1 MLIRWQILIA
11 VAALSLA
18 VGAAQYLVQRAV
30 IEPSFASLEHD
41 AAVTDMDRV
50 ESAISRDM
58 EHVQTMSTDWGDWD
72 ETYRFMEDR
81 REDFIAQSI
90 MNDALKNLRV
100 DAIAFVDLTG
110 KFIWAR
116 ALRSGSLEP
125 LPINFI
131 SRGAL
136 PEHSVWSDALRSA
149 TKASA
154 YVQTDRGLMLVAIAP
169 ILNGNH
175 QGPSR
180 GSVLLGRLLTDQE
193 IARIGEQAH
202 ADVYQVHSSNG
213 GASLA
218 QVIPGL
224 APSATEA
231 FQVNDSELTSYRVL
245 MANNTP
251 LTILKLNTPHTI
263 TERGKTAM
271 RTSLGLMLVGVV
283 IGLLVLLLLL
293 HWIVVRPLGR
303 LVRQTRLIGSADEP
317 TSAIEVRSR
326 DELGELALE
335 FNEMVER
342 LAQMRK
348 LLVDRSFSAG
358 IAENASGILHN
369 LGNAITPL
377 GAKVH
382 ALRDRLKTAPAAD
395 MALVMDELKGTVD
408 PSRRADLN
416 LFLQMTAQEFTEIL
430 ALAEGDSEDIL
441 RYTRDL
447 QSILLEQSLHSNAP
461 KVLEVVKLADLIEQ
475 GAELVAPELRSH
487 LILEMDPSLAEV
499 GPVRLARTVM
509 RQIVQNL
516 IVNAA
521 QALPPSGSGRLRISA
536 KIVETGDRSMVELIF
551 ADDGAGISP
560 ENLKNIFVK
569 HFSTKSKVTNAGIG
583 LHWCANSLNALGG
596 ALRVDSL
603 GLNLGATFTI
613 SIPLDQPEAQR
624 AAA

>member
-1 MLIRWQILIA
+1 VLIRWKILIA

-50 ESAISRDM
+50 EAAIAQDM
-58 EHVQTMSTDWGDWD
+58 DHLQTMSVDWGDWD

-81 REDFIAQSI
+81 HEDFIVQNI
-90 MNDALKNLRV
+90 MNEALKNLRV

-110 KFIWAR
+110 KFAWAR

-125 LPINFI
+125 LPLDFI
-131 SRGAL
+131 SRGTL
-136 PEHSVWSDALRSA
+136 LKNSVWSDALRSA
-149 TKASA
+149 TEVRA

-193 IARIGEQAH
+193 IVRIGEQAH
-202 ADVYQVHSSNG
+202 ADVSQVHSSNG
-213 GASLA
+213 GANLA
-218 QVIPGL
+218 QIVPGL

-231 FQVNDSELTSYRVL
+231 FQVNDSDLTSYRVL
-245 MANNTP
+245 MANTTP
-251 LTILKLNTPHTI
+251 LTIFKLTTPHTI
-263 TERGKTAM
+263 TERGKKAM
-271 RTSLGLMLVGVV
+271 RTSLGLMLVSAV
-283 IGLLVLLLLL
+283 IALLALLLLL

-303 LVRQTRLIGSADEP
+303 LVRQTRLIGSATEP
-317 TSAIEVRSR
+317 MSVIKVRSK
-326 DELGELALE
+326 DELGELAHE

-342 LAQMRK
+342 LAQMQKR
-348 LLVDRSFSAG
+348 LVDQSFSAG

-377 GAKVH
+377 VAKVH
-382 ALRDRLKTAPAAD
+382 ALRDRLKRAPAAD
-395 MALVMDELKGTVD
+395 MALVMDELEGTVE
-408 PSRRADLN
+408 PGRRADLG
-416 LFLQMTAQEFTEIL
+416 LFLQMTAQELTEIL
-430 ALAEGDSEDIL
+430 GLAEGDSEEIL

-447 QSILLEQSLHSNAP
+447 QAILLEQSRHSNAP
-461 KVLEVVKLADLIEQ
+461 KVLEVMKLADLIEQ
-475 GAELVAPELRSH
+475 GSELVAPDLRSC
-487 LILEMDPSLAEV
+487 LILEVDPSLADV

-521 QALPPSGSGRLRISA
+521 QALPPGGRGQLCISA
-536 KIVETGDRSMVELIF
+536 KTVKTGGRSMLELIF
-551 ADDGAGISP
+551 ADNGVGISP
-560 ENLKNIFVK
+560 ENLKKVFVN
-569 HFSTKSKVTNAGIG
+569 HFSTKSKVTNSGIG

-603 GLNLGATFTI
+603 GPNLGATFTI
-613 SIPLDQPEAQR
+613 AIPLDQPEAQR
-624 AAA
+624 VAA

>member
-1 MLIRWQILIA
+1 MLIRWKILIA
-11 VAALSLA
+11 VVALSSV
-18 VGAAQYLVQRAV
+18 VGAAQYVVQRAV

-50 ESAISRDM
+50 EAAIGQDL
-58 EHVQTMSTDWGDWD
+58 EHLQTMSTDWGDWNG
-72 ETYRFMEDR
+72 TYRFMGDKH
-81 REDFIAQSI
+81 EDFIAQNI
-90 MNDALKNLRV
+90 MTDALKNLRV

-110 KFIWAR
+110 KFAWAR
-116 ALRSGSLEP
+116 AVRSGSLEP
-125 LPINFI
+125 QPLDFI
-131 SRGAL
+131 SRGVL
-136 PEHSVWSDALRSA
+136 PENSIWTVALRSA
-149 TKASA
+149 TKVRA

-169 ILNGNH
+169 VLNGNH

-180 GSVLLGRLLTDQE
+180 GSVVLGRLLTDQE
-193 IARIGEQAH
+193 IVRIGEQAH
-202 ADVYQVHSSNG
+202 ADVTQIHSSNG
-213 GASLA
+213 GANLA
-218 QVIPGL
+218 QIVPGV

-231 FQVNDSELTSYRVL
+231 FQVNNSELTSYRVL
-245 MANNTP
+245 MANTTP
-251 LTILKLNTPHTI
+251 LTVLKLITRHTI
-263 TERGKTAM
+263 TERGKTAI

-283 IGLLVLLLLL
+283 IALLILLLLL

-303 LVRQTRLIGSADEP
+303 LVRQTRMIGSAVEP
-317 TSAIEVRSR
+317 MSAIEVRGH
-326 DELGELALE
+326 DELGELARE

-342 LAQMRK
+342 LAQMQKR
-348 LLVDRSFSAG
+348 LIDQSFSAG

-408 PSRRADLN
+408 PSRRADLV
-416 LFLQMTAQEFTEIL
+416 LFLQMTAQELIEIL
-430 ALAEGDSEDIL
+430 ALAVGDSEDVL

-447 QSILLEQSLHSNAP
+447 QAILMEQSRHSNAP
-461 KVLEVVKLADLIEQ
+461 KILEIIKLADLIDQ
-475 GAELVAPELRSH
+475 GAELVAPDLRSH
-487 LILEMDPSLAEV
+487 LTLELHPSLAEV
-499 GPVRLARTVM
+499 GPVRLARIVM

-521 QALPPSGSGRLRISA
+521 QALPPSGRGQLCISA
-536 KIVETGDRSMVELIF
+536 KTLKTNGRSMLELSF
-551 ADDGAGISP
+551 ADNGTGISP
-560 ENLKNIFVK
+560 ENLKNIFTK

-583 LHWCANSLNALGG
+583 LHWCANSLYALGG
-596 ALRVDSL
+596 ALRVDSP

-613 SIPLDQPEAQR
+613 AIPLDEHETQR

>member
-50 ESAISRDM
+50 ESAINRDM

-245 MANNTP
+245 MAKNTP
-251 LTILKLNTPHTI
+251 LTILKLNTPHNI
-263 TERGKTAM
+263 TQRGKTAM

-293 HWIVVRPLGR
+293 HWIVMRPLGR

-348 LLVDRSFSAG
+348 LLVDRSFSSR
-358 IAENASGILHN
+358 AS
-369 LGNAITPL
+369 
-377 GAKVH
+377 
-382 ALRDRLKTAPAAD
+382 
-395 MALVMDELKGTVD
+395 
-408 PSRRADLN
+408 
-416 LFLQMTAQEFTEIL
+416 
-430 ALAEGDSEDIL
+430 
-441 RYTRDL
+441 
-447 QSILLEQSLHSNAP
+447 
-461 KVLEVVKLADLIEQ
+461 
-475 GAELVAPELRSH
+475 
-487 LILEMDPSLAEV
+487 
-499 GPVRLARTVM
+499 
-509 RQIVQNL
+509 
-516 IVNAA
+516 
-521 QALPPSGSGRLRISA
+521 
-536 KIVETGDRSMVELIF
+536 
-551 ADDGAGISP
+551 
-560 ENLKNIFVK
+560 
-569 HFSTKSKVTNAGIG
+569 
-583 LHWCANSLNALGG
+583 
-596 ALRVDSL
+596 
-603 GLNLGATFTI
+603 
-613 SIPLDQPEAQR
+613 
-624 AAA
+624 